1 MRGLPRTT
9 HGDVAD
15 ADQWDRI
22 GLLLEYPLVEE
33 EVAQIDP
40 RAIEPGE
47 EVKER
52 VVTSLHEGSGRRA
65 SEPVPHYTG
74 KSFGRTLGASSPG
87 RS

>member
-9 HGDVAD
+9 HGDIAD
-15 ADQWDRI
+15 ADQWDGI

-52 VVTSLHEGSGRRA
+52 VVTSLHEGSGRW
-65 SEPVPHYTG
+65 G
-74 KSFGRTLGASSPG
+74 
-87 RS
+87 

>member
-1 MRGLPRTT
+1 MSGAKYGDEELDMRGLPRAT

-52 VVTSLHEGSGRRA
+52 VVTSLHEGSGRW
-65 SEPVPHYTG
+65 G
-74 KSFGRTLGASSPG
+74 
-87 RS
+87 

>member
-1 MRGLPRTT
+1 MRGLPRAT

-22 GLLLEYPLVEE
+22 GLLLEYPLAEE

-52 VVTSLHEGSGRRA
+52 VVTSLHEGSGQW
-65 SEPVPHYTG
+65 G
-74 KSFGRTLGASSPG
+74 
-87 RS
+87 